1 MNLNQILNMALRLLM
16 RRAVNA
22 GINAGIN
29 GASSLL
35 QKSRAGQPVQTRRA
49 APEMGDDGFAPIHD
63 PAEAARQADEAR
75 RRAEQRA
82 IRQARRASKG

>member
-1 MNLNQILNMALRLLM
+1 MNLNQILNMALRVVM

-29 GASSLL
+29 GASSLA
-35 QKSRAGQPVQTRRA
+35 QKARPGRPAQARPA
-49 APEMGDDGFAPIHD
+49 APQMGDDGRVPAHD
-63 PAEAARQADEAR
+63 PAEAARQQDEAR

-82 IRQARRASKG
+82 IRQARRAAKD

>member
-1 MNLNQILNMALRLLM
+1 MNLNQILNMAMRAVM

-29 GASSLL
+29 GASNLA
-35 QKSRAGQPVQTRRA
+35 QRARPGQPPQARSA
-49 APEMGDDGFAPIHD
+49 APRMGDDGFAPAHD
-63 PAEAARQADEAR
+63 PAEAARRDDEAR

-82 IRQARRASKG
+82 IRQARRAGKG